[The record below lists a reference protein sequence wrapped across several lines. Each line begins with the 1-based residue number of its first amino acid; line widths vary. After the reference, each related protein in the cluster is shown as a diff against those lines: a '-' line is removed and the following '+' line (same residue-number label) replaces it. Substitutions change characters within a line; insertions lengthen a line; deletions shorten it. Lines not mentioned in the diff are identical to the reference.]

1 MENEFFNQV
10 KQEVTEYGKSLAEV
24 GKLRLIGIISRV
36 LGLFL
41 LILTVI
47 LCGMA
52 LLAFASV
59 AVINAL
65 ATCLPVWAAALIVGS
80 VFLLIIV
87 VAVLCRKPLFV
98 HPFIKLLSKQI
109 RTEEELALKT
119 LEAEHKVE
127 LQQVHIQCEVENVTR
142 EVDFYASLLKRAWN
156 WLTAKLAK

>member
-1 MENEFFNQV
+1 
-10 KQEVTEYGKSLAEV
+10 
-24 GKLRLIGIISRV
+24 
-36 LGLFL
+36 
-41 LILTVI
+41 
-47 LCGMA
+47 MA